1 VNLPYFAQYYATGSS
16 TAGDVKA
23 TVHYTIAYE

>member
-1 VNLPYFAQYYATGSS
+1 ATGSS